1 MGVQRS
7 NRLAENPEDYAAGP
21 EPDGSSRPPKKP
33 PIPESALWRLWQR
46 RAALQEWFRTD
57 QGQRV
62 RVLYPGRPGHTA
74 GPDFRNALLHFEEL
88 GLVQGDVEI
97 HRRQQDWNAHGH
109 QDDPNYNGVVL
120 HAALDT
126 GDSSPQPTNLHNGG
140 DAPLVSLA
148 PLLSDDND
156 DKNPSGAGHNA
167 ESLWAVLAPL
177 GYPRPATPEQWA
189 EVLDRA
195 GDARFLSKSARF
207 GIFLEEEEPEQ
218 VIYEGLFEAL
228 GYRQN
233 QRPFVALAGRTPYAA
248 LSKAARRIPPEDQAG
263 AIESWLLRLS
273 GLDNC
278 DANRPAVSG
287 LPRPGF
293 GKPLAAKEWRC
304 FRVRPP
310 NHPRRRIGGAARLLA
325 RTLDKG
331 LLAAMT
337 EAAHSAKPGG
347 LTTALTVA
355 EGKETYIGPGR
366 AREMAVNVVL
376 PFCHALAS
384 KTAGGGPS
392 PEGEKLLGTYRRFGK
407 LPDNEIA
414 RELSALLFNPESGR
428 VKMNS
433 RRQQGLLHLQR
444 LLSGAAG

>member
-1 MGVQRS
+1 MSVQRS
-7 NRLAENPEDYAAGP
+7 RRLAENPEDYVAGP
-21 EPDGSSRPPKKP
+21 ESDGPSRPAKKP

-46 RAALQEWFRTD
+46 RAALQEWFRTN

-120 HAALDT
+120 HAALDP
-126 GDSSPQPTNLHNGG
+126 GDSPPRPANLHSGG
-140 DAPLVSLA
+140 QAPVVSLS
-148 PLLSDDND
+148 PLLADDD
-156 DKNPSGAGHNA
+156 GGGNPAGAGNDA
-167 ESLWAVLAPL
+167 ELLWDVLAPL
-177 GYPRPATPEQWA
+177 GYPRPETPEQWA
-189 EVLDRA
+189 DALDRA
-195 GDARFLSKSARF
+195 GDARFHAKSARF

-233 QRPFVALAGRTPYAA
+233 QRPFVALAGRAPYAA
-248 LSKAARRIPPEDQAG
+248 LASAARRCPPEDRAG
-263 AIESWLLRLS
+263 VIESWLLRLS
-273 GLDNC
+273 GLD
-278 DANRPAVSG
+278 AGGAAIAA
-287 LPRPGF
+287 LPRHGF
-293 GKPLAAKEWRC
+293 GKPLSSEEWHF

-310 NHPRRRIGGAARLLA
+310 NHPRRRIAGAARLLA
-325 RTLDKG
+325 RTLDQG
-331 LLAAMT
+331 LLPAMT
-337 EAAHSAKPGG
+337 GATQSGKPSE
-347 LTTALTVA
+347 LTAALTVT

-366 AREMAVNVVL
+366 AREIAVNVVL

-384 KTAGGGPS
+384 KTGQIANAGPS
-392 PEGEKLLGTYRRFGK
+392 SEADKLLAQYHRFGK

-414 RELSALLFNPESGR
+414 RELSALLFDPGQGR
-428 VKMNS
+428 VKMNA
-433 RRQQGLLHLQR
+433 RRQQGLIHLQR
-444 LLSGAAG
+444 LLSGASS